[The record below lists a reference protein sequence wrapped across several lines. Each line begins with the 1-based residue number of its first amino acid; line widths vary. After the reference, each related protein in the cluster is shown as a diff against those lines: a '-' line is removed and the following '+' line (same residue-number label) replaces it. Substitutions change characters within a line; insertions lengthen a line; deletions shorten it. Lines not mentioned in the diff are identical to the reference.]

1 MALRWC
7 DVHRLNPLR
16 LQRSRAHCMRQ
27 GTADALQRELSR
39 RLDCHLFD
47 CHPHTTALQCSAQSA
62 SRGASTMPSSGRYP
76 MLQARELLSPVCG
89 WLGLFRHTPH
99 KTSSTLPRVCGQLR
113 ASAQSTLLPSPD
125 FFRQQLPIS
134 PAMLLTIVKD
144 CLVHH
149 LARCAGSSV
158 NMERQVWKTIAREH
172 HSSKL
177 SGTRSWLNRGSAQ
190 GT

>member
-1 MALRWC
+1 MTC
-7 DVHRLNPLR
+7 
-16 LQRSRAHCMRQ
+16 
-27 GTADALQRELSR
+27 
-39 RLDCHLFD
+39 
-47 CHPHTTALQCSAQSA
+47 
-62 SRGASTMPSSGRYP
+62 RGLT
-76 MLQARELLSPVCG
+76 LIAREP
-89 WLGLFRHTPH
+89 RHTVAAQI
-99 KTSSTLPRVCGQLR
+99 SSTLPPASHCGAR
-113 ASAQSTLLPSPD
+113 SSTLLPSPD
-125 FFRQQLPIS
+125 FSGQQLPIS